1 MQINKKKIARAA
13 LCAAL
18 TLALGYSFAAKAIE
32 TKLIPFQGRLTDAN
46 GKTIADGALVVQ
58 FKLYDAPVGG
68 QAVWNGEIQKL
79 SVNGGLV
86 NTVLGTKSSLKK
98 VDFSESTY
106 LEITIDANNDGK
118 IGPEDPPLL
127 PRQSIIPAVFAA
139 QAAEAKNAE
148 KLNGYDW
155 SVVFSDGDPNDGIPG
170 GKLKNGSIPATKI
183 AGKSITASQIAD
195 SAITSAKIA
204 NGTITGDKI
213 ANKTIT
219 GDKIAD
225 SALSLDLLG
234 LSEAE
239 KKGLLRSLEEYS
251 WRYSQPKEGKNWG
264 VPLNDGSFIEMIW
277 VEPGTF
283 MMGSPTDE
291 LGRQANEIQH
301 KVTLTKGYWLGKY
314 EVTQDQWETVVGG
327 NPSYFKG
334 GNRPVETLTY
344 ANALTF
350 CKLLTEKERNEGRL
364 SDKYEYTLP
373 TEAQWEYACRAGTT
387 TALNNGKELTATGT
401 CPNLDEVGWYSG
413 NSGISTH
420 AVGMKK
426 ANAWGF
432 YDMHGN
438 VTEWCLDWYG
448 AYIGDE
454 VIDPVGPSTGSYR
467 VIRGG
472 NWNYTSAQ
480 CRSAYRPSLALPTYA
495 DYRNGFRLALVPVQ

>member
-1 MQINKKKIARAA
+1 MQINKKKIAKTA

-18 TLALGYSFAAKAIE
+18 TLALGYSFVAKAIE

-46 GKTIADGALVVQ
+46 GQVIPDGALVVQ

-148 KLNGYDW
+148 KLGGYDW
-155 SVVFSDGDPNDGIPG
+155 SVVFLDGDPQNGIPG
-170 GKLKNGSIPATKI
+170 GKLKDGSITSGKI
-183 AGKSITASQIAD
+183 ASGAV
-195 SAITSAKIA
+195 TSVKIA
-204 NGTITGDKI
+204 NGAITSNQLAKGSVTEDKI
-213 ANKTIT
+213 ALNSIST
-219 GDKIAD
+219 
-225 SALSLDLLG
+225 DLLK

-251 WRYSQPKEGKNWG
+251 WRYSQPEEGKNWG

-314 EVTQDQWETVVGG
+314 EITQAQWEAVMGG

-334 GNRPVETLTY
+334 GNRPVDTVGH
-344 ANALTF
+344 ANALQF
-350 CKLLTEKERNEGRL
+350 CQLLTEKERNEGRL
-364 SDKYEYTLP
+364 LDGYEYTLP

-387 TALNNGKELTATGT
+387 AALNNGKDLTAATGK
-401 CPNLDEVGWYSG
+401 CPNLDEVAWYIG
-413 NSGISTH
+413 NAGGNTH

-438 VTEWCLDWYG
+438 LWEWCLDRYG
-448 AYIGDE
+448 NYIGDE
-454 VIDPVGPSTGSYR
+454 VIDPVGPSTGSTW
-467 VIRGG
+467 VCRGG
-472 NWNYTSAQ
+472 SWDYNAYA
-480 CRSAYRPSLALPTYA
+480 CRSACRMDTNEGNYN
-495 DYRNGFRLALVPVQ
+495 DGFRLALVPVNN